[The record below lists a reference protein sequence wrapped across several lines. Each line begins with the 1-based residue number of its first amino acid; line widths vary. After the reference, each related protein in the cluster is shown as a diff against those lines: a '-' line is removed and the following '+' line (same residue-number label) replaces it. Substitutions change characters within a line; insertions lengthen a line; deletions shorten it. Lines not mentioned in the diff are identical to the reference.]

1 MTEKKSKQKNIEN
14 KRSLFLLM
22 GLVVVLG
29 AVFIVFE
36 WGRSEER
43 VVNIRIANG
52 ITEIDLIEIPPT
64 MPPRPPKPLNQTN
77 TDIFKI
83 VEHDPTTNLPEPTDK
98 PVLPGIDYG
107 QDTTGFSMPSGGFG
121 GVVEPVD
128 TIIDIP
134 DLMPKFKG
142 DLNKWLSKNIKYPQ
156 TAINNDIQGR
166 VICQFVVGKDGSITD
181 IVVVRSVDKSLDN
194 EARRVITAM
203 PKWQPGIQNGS
214 PVKVRFTLP
223 VQFTLEKK

>member
-1 MTEKKSKQKNIEN
+1 MTEKKSKRTNVEN

-36 WGRSEER
+36 WGKKDGY
-43 VVNIRIANG
+43 VVNIPLAGGVSNI
-52 ITEIDLIEIPPT
+52 EIIEIPHT

-77 TDIFKI
+77 PDILKI
-83 VEHDPTTNLPEPTDK
+83 VEHDPTTTMPEPNDEPIFPGTDGG
-98 PVLPGIDYG
+98 PDIAG
-107 QDTTGFSMPSGGFG
+107 SGDPIIVF
-121 GVVEPVD
+121 EPVD

-142 DLNKWLSKNIKYPQ
+142 DLNKWLSKNMKYPQ
-156 TAINNDIQGR
+156 TAINNEIQGR